1 MFFSFHFI
9 SDKVVI
15 RAFGATTQKHTQRDQ
30 LPWRRCG
37 GRGRWIQA
45 GGHKGLPGEATPGY
59 LGARRGLLWRWK
71 TSVVYMDVRVRE
83 ASKVYLILRGDHGE
97 KSCGGLFCLA

>member
-1 MFFSFHFI
+1 
-9 SDKVVI
+9 VVI
-15 RAFGATTQKHTQRDQ
+15 RAFGATTQKHTHREISY
-30 LPWRRCG
+30 LG
-37 GRGRWIQA
+37 GGAEEGDDGSKR

-83 ASKVYLILRGDHGE
+83 ASKVYLILRGDQGE
-97 KSCGGLFCLA
+97 KSCGGLLLPSLIC